1 MKRFYFT
8 GHSTFSNRGCE
19 AIVRSTVGL
28 LKQQFRDIEVLVPSD
43 DISWDNKQWP
53 EAADYGV
60 RFVSHYCPFYTS
72 YWQYLQRFKICRF
85 KQMVWPFPLSDELRK
100 TFAGVDAVISI
111 GGDNY
116 SLDYGF
122 PLLLMGMDR
131 LAMEIGKPVVLWG
144 ASVGPFE
151 KYKDFVPIIRRH
163 LASMSLITVRESISE
178 KYICDTLGLNSPTCV
193 ADPAFILKKQ
203 SLNVD
208 SFWPEANSSGVL
220 GLNISPLLFRFG
232 NPSTDLY
239 KEIVAFIQ
247 HAVNRCNLSVLLVP
261 HVVPREGSGNKD
273 DSLFMQR
280 VMNYLKPL
288 KGQVRMIN
296 SNLNTAQLKYVIS
309 QCRYFIG
316 ARTHSTIAALSS
328 GIPTT
333 SISYSIKSK
342 GINKDI
348 FGHNDHVLEVQDLSV
363 LSLSKHLRCLITK
376 EHDISMHLKDTTS
389 RVHRELERATSQLA
403 VLLQ

>member
-8 GHSTFSNRGCE
+8 GHNTFSNRGCE

-28 LKQQFRDIEVLVPSD
+28 LKQQFGDIEVLVPSND
-43 DISWDNKQWP
+43 TCSDSKQWP
-53 EAADYGV
+53 EAAEYGV
-60 RFVSHYCPFYTS
+60 RFVSHYYPFYTR
-72 YWQYLQRFKICRF
+72 YWQYLQRFKTRQF

-100 TFAGVDAVISI
+100 TFEGVDAVISI

-122 PLLLMGMDR
+122 PSLVMAMDR
-131 LAMEIGKPVVLWG
+131 LAMEMGKPVILWG
-144 ASVGPFE
+144 ASVGPFD
-151 KYKDFVPIIRRH
+151 KDKDSIPIIRRN

-178 KYICDTLGLNSPTCV
+178 KYICDTLGLSNPTCV
-193 ADPAFILKKQ
+193 ADPAFILKMQ
-203 SLNVD
+203 SLNMD
-208 SFWPEANSSGVL
+208 SFWPEVNSSGVL
-220 GLNISPLLFRFG
+220 GLNISPLLFHFG

-239 KEIVAFIQ
+239 KEIVEFIQ
-247 HAVNRCNLSVLLVP
+247 HVVTRCNLSVLLVP
-261 HVVPREGSGNKD
+261 HVVPRAGSGNKND
-273 DSLFMQR
+273 ALLMQR
-280 VMNYLKPL
+280 VMKYLKPL
-288 KGQVRMIN
+288 KGRVRMIDD
-296 SNLNTAQLKYVIS
+296 NLNTAQLKYVIS

-363 LSLSKHLRCLITK
+363 ISLSKHLARLIAR
-376 EHDISMHLKDTTS
+376 EHDISMRLKDTAS
-389 RVHRELERATSQLA
+389 RVRRELELATSQLA